1 MSVPS
6 SVVHPKFTHLFK
18 ETFGFSDAEF
28 DQLLCHFQ
36 VRHLCR
42 KDFYVKPGVICDF
55 KAYINKGCMRTF
67 TIDPQ
72 GHERIILLPYE
83 DWWVSDI
90 GSYYSGQLSTT
101 YVQAIEDCELLEITK
116 ANFQKLEQLIPKLSQ
131 WYTIKLARRAAQSMK
146 SQTEAKTTSLQ
157 ESYLKLLESQP
168 EIFQRLPLQYI
179 ASYLNVEPQSLSR
192 MRKRLTKSS

>member
-1 MSVPS
+1 MSVS
-6 SVVHPKFTHLFK
+6 SCNVHPKFICLFK
-18 ETFGFSDAEF
+18 DTFGFSTAELEH
-28 DQLLCHFQ
+28 LLDHFE
-36 VRHLCR
+36 VKHLR
-42 KDFYVKPGVICDF
+42 KKEFYVKPGVVCDF

-67 TIDPQ
+67 TMDPQ

-101 YVQAIEDCELLEITK
+101 FVQAIEDCELLEITK
-116 ANFQKLEQLIPKLSQ
+116 ANFQKLEKEIPKLSQ
-131 WYTIKLARRAAQSMK
+131 WYTVKLARRAVQSMK
-146 SQTEAKTTSLQ
+146 NQTEAKATSL
-157 ESYLKLLESQP
+157 EDSYLKLLETQP

-192 MRKRLTKSS
+192 MRKRLMKDP